1 MIRATLKDL
10 LKVKFRK
17 YVLKKM
23 QFLSAFPDITK
34 VVKFLLKNA
43 DTSRTQGV
51 HYVIYVFFG
60 SSLVQI

>member
-1 MIRATLKDL
+1 
-10 LKVKFRK
+10 
-17 YVLKKM
+17 M

-34 VVKFLLKNA
+34 VVKFWLKNA
-43 DTSRTQGV
+43 DASRTQGV